1 MSNLE
6 ASFSILA
13 QKGVMLYILKGTV
26 FTLIIA
32 LIAVVLG
39 IVIGSVLA
47 LCRNY
52 CTSKT
57 TKIFGIIA
65 TVYIEVFRNT
75 PLLLWIFIC
84 LVFCPCPELFNR
96 KLFGLT
102 TVETKLLFKA
112 AVALILFTSSVI
124 AEIIRG
130 GLNSIAHGQ
139 FEAGHAQGFNVVQVM
154 IYIIL
159 PQSIKIIL
167 PPMVNQIVNLIKN
180 TSCLYIIGGADLIS
194 LTYSFVTGE
203 NTGGAY
209 APAYLVSG
217 LLFFIIC
224 YPLSK
229 TASAWEIHLKK
240 RDQRVTFQKTEGQV
254 TDNE

>member
-6 ASFSILA
+6 ASFSILG
-13 QKGVMLYILKGTV
+13 QKGVMAYILKGTV

-52 CTSKT
+52 CTSKK
-57 TKIFGIIA
+57 TKIFGMIA

-130 GLNSIAHGQ
+130 GLNSITHGQ

-159 PQSIKIIL
+159 PQAYRNVIPTLLSQVITTIKDSSYLANVATIEL
-167 PPMVNQIVNLIKN
+167 MARTKQLLSAASRYNGTGNVNVSDVFVLFGMAALI
-180 TSCLYIIGGADLIS
+180 Y
-194 LTYSFVTGE
+194 
-203 NTGGAY
+203 
-209 APAYLVSG
+209 
-217 LLFFIIC
+217 FIIN
-224 YPLSK
+224 YTLSCVVR
-229 TASAWEIHLKK
+229 SMQK
-240 RDQRVTFQKTEGQV
+240 RRKRPVRVVAE
-254 TDNE
+254 

>member
-102 TVETKLLFKA
+102 
-112 AVALILFTSSVI
+112 
-124 AEIIRG
+124 
-130 GLNSIAHGQ
+130 
-139 FEAGHAQGFNVVQVM
+139 VM
-154 IYIIL
+154 RR
-159 PQSIKIIL
+159 
-167 PPMVNQIVNLIKN
+167 
-180 TSCLYIIGGADLIS
+180 
-194 LTYSFVTGE
+194 
-203 NTGGAY
+203 
-209 APAYLVSG
+209 
-217 LLFFIIC
+217 
-224 YPLSK
+224 
-229 TASAWEIHLKK
+229 ASTWC
-240 RDQRVTFQKTEGQV
+240 RS
-254 TDNE
+254 

>member
-6 ASFSILA
+6 ASFSILG
-13 QKGVMLYILKGTV
+13 QKGVMAYILKGTV

-52 CTSKT
+52 CTSKK
-57 TKIFGIIA
+57 TKIFGMIA

-159 PQSIKIIL
+159 PQAYRNVIPTLLSQVITTIKDSSYLANVATIEL
-167 PPMVNQIVNLIKN
+167 MARTKQLLSAASRYNGTGNVNVSDVFVLFGVAALI
-180 TSCLYIIGGADLIS
+180 Y
-194 LTYSFVTGE
+194 
-203 NTGGAY
+203 
-209 APAYLVSG
+209 
-217 LLFFIIC
+217 FIINYTLPC
-224 YPLSK
+224 VVR
-229 TASAWEIHLKK
+229 TMQK
-240 RDQRVTFQKTEGQV
+240 RRKRPVRVTA
-254 TDNE
+254 D

>member
-13 QKGVMLYILKGTV
+13 QKGGMLYILKGTV

-102 TVETKLLFKA
+102 TVE
-112 AVALILFTSSVI
+112 
-124 AEIIRG
+124 IIRG

-159 PQSIKIIL
+159 PQAYRNVIPTLLSQVITTIKDSSYLANVATIEL
-167 PPMVNQIVNLIKN
+167 MARTKQLLSAASRYNGTGNVNVSDVFVLFGMAALI
-180 TSCLYIIGGADLIS
+180 Y
-194 LTYSFVTGE
+194 
-203 NTGGAY
+203 
-209 APAYLVSG
+209 
-217 LLFFIIC
+217 FIIN
-224 YPLSK
+224 YTLSCVVR
-229 TASAWEIHLKK
+229 SMQK
-240 RDQRVTFQKTEGQV
+240 RRKRPVRVVAE
-254 TDNE
+254 

>member
-130 GLNSIAHGQ
+130 GLNSIT
-139 FEAGHAQGFNVVQVM
+139 
-154 IYIIL
+154 L
-159 PQSIKIIL
+159 PQAYRNVIPTLLSQVITTIKDSSYLANVATIEL
-167 PPMVNQIVNLIKN
+167 MARTKQLLSAASRYNGTGNVNVSDVFVLFGMAALI
-180 TSCLYIIGGADLIS
+180 Y
-194 LTYSFVTGE
+194 
-203 NTGGAY
+203 
-209 APAYLVSG
+209 
-217 LLFFIIC
+217 FIIN
-224 YPLSK
+224 YTLSCVVR
-229 TASAWEIHLKK
+229 SMQK
-240 RDQRVTFQKTEGQV
+240 RRKRPVRVVAE
-254 TDNE
+254 